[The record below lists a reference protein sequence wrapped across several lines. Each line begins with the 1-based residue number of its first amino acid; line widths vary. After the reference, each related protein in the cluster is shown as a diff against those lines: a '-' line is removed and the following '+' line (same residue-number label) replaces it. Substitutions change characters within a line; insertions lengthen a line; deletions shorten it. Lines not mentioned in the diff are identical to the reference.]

1 MRDCSAWICATSTIE
16 RLSVLLL
23 PHVRDVQ
30 LVLPLPDVVEL
41 LGTAAGCRRLT
52 VRIVEGAGH
61 CKPARDET
69 AENRALNERSPSF
82 PSRIR
87 HDQFPS
93 IRQPCPYG
101 FFGESDLNGLP
112 AP

>member
-1 MRDCSAWICATSTIE
+1 MIE
-16 RLSVLLL
+16 HPPGVSL

-41 LGTAAGCRRLT
+41 LDTAEGRRRLT
-52 VRIVEGAGH
+52 VRIIEGAGH
-61 CKPARDET
+61 CTPARDKP
-69 AENRALNERSPSF
+69 AENRASNERSPSV
-82 PSRIR
+82 PSFIR
-87 HDQFPS
+87 HDQRPS

-101 FFGESDLNGLP
+101 FFGESGLNGLP

>member
-1 MRDCSAWICATSTIE
+1 MRDCSAWVCTTSTIE

-30 LVLPLPDVVEL
+30 LMLPLPDVVEL
-41 LGTAAGCRRLT
+41 LGTAAGCRRLAFE
-52 VRIVEGAGH
+52 IIEGAGH
-61 CKPARDET
+61 RKPARDKP
-69 AENRALNERSPSF
+69 AENRASNERSPSF
-82 PSRIR
+82 LSRIR

-101 FFGESDLNGLP
+101 FFGESGLNGLP